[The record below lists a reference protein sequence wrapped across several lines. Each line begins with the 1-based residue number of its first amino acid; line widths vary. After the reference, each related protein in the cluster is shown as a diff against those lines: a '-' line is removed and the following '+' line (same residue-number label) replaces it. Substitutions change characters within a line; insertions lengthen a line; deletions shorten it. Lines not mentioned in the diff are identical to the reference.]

1 LPDTPCANTQRALA
15 AKLRLFQAVLN
26 RKAYQMGYIPMGVE
40 FSKKDLGKVRHHTKT
55 NKQGVNMDQARCSA
69 YYTATVN
76 QESDYP
82 QLEGDVRVDVAIV
95 GGGFTGIN
103 TALELA
109 EKGLKVAVIEAE
121 KVAWGATGRN
131 GGQVTGSLSGDEAMR
146 KQMRKTLG
154 KDVDDFIWGL
164 RWRGHDIIKNRVA
177 KYNIDCD
184 LKFGHLHAAYKP
196 SHMKELTAS
205 YNEAVEHGMGD
216 QVSLLNRDDMPEY
229 LESPIYHGAIYNK
242 KNMHLHSL
250 NLCLGEAR
258 AAESLGALIFEHSP
272 VIDIDH
278 GNSKLNQPPKVITE
292 KGTVT
297 ANTVM
302 LAGNAY
308 HRLERMKMSGKIFPA
323 AGGIVCTEPLGDDVA
338 NAINPKDLAVYD
350 CRFVLDYF
358 RLTADKRLLFG
369 GGANYSGRPS
379 RDIEAE
385 LRPAIEKTFP
395 RLEGVKIDFQWS
407 GMMGIVIN
415 RIPQL
420 GKLSD
425 NVFYAQ
431 GYSGHGIA
439 TTHIISEIMAN
450 AISGHM
456 KEFDT
461 FANCS
466 HIRVPGSEWLGNQFL
481 AIGMWYYVLLEKFR

>member
-1 LPDTPCANTQRALA
+1 MTAQRC
-15 AKLRLFQAVLN
+15 
-26 RKAYQMGYIPMGVE
+26 E
-40 FSKKDLGKVRHHTKT
+40 
-55 NKQGVNMDQARCSA
+55 A
-69 YYTATVN
+69 YYSATVN
-76 QESDYP
+76 QDSDYP
-82 QLEGDVRVDVAIV
+82 ELEGDIRVDVAIV

-109 EKGLKVAVIEAE
+109 ERGLKVAVIEAK

-154 KDVDDFIWGL
+154 SDVDDFIWHL
-164 RWRGHDIIKNRVA
+164 RFHGHDIIKNRIA
-177 KYNIDCD
+177 KYGIDCD
-184 LKFGHLHAAYKP
+184 LKFGHLHTAYKP
-196 SHMKELTAS
+196 SHLPELRAN
-205 YNEAVEHGMGD
+205 YQECLEHGMENE
-216 QVSLLNRDDMPEY
+216 VEFVERDRINEF
-229 LESPIYHGAIYNK
+229 LETDIYHGGIYNK

-258 AAESLGALIFEHSP
+258 AAESLGTLIFENSE

-278 GNSKLNQPPKVITE
+278 GDNKTGKPAKVFTQ
-292 KGTVT
+292 KGSVT

-308 HRLERMKMSGKIFPA
+308 HRLERLKMSGKIFPA
-323 AGGIVCTEPLGDDVA
+323 AGGLVVTEPLGDDVA
-338 NAINPKDLAVYD
+338 NLINPKDVAVYD
-350 CRFVLDYF
+350 CRFVLDYY

-369 GGANYSGRPS
+369 GGANYSGRES
-379 RDIEAE
+379 RDIDAE

-395 RLEGVKIDFQWS
+395 RLKGVKVDFQWS

-420 GKLSD
+420 GKMSD

-439 TTHIISEIMAN
+439 LTHIVSEIMAN
-450 AISGHM
+450 AMTGQM
-456 KEFDT
+456 KDYDT
-461 FANCS
+461 FANCK
-466 HIRVPGSEWLGNQFL
+466 HIRLPGSEWIGNQFL
-481 AIGMWYYVLLEKFR
+481 ALGMWYYLMLEKLR